1 MEQILNYDNE
11 AEQVALGSIILNN
24 DYLLTYDIQEDYFY
38 NVNHVKIFSHFAK
51 SINSGIPINPAN
63 LKNFFTSLRL
73 DDYLKELLMVAGS
86 SLISSQCPQTLAEL
100 STKRKLGVLGAELVK
115 MSSDA
120 SKNSLE
126 IKESIIERVE
136 AMNIKD
142 SDKKTVKLSDAIKSC
157 FSREEINLLYTDYK
171 PLDDIVAGFE
181 DGDLVI
187 LAGRPAMGKSALAV
201 NIATKVAK
209 KHGVLIVSLEMN
221 AEQVSRRVVA
231 NLATLHLTKLKY
243 NKLSSQSEVQAFQ
256 TAVKEAD
263 DLPIYIN
270 DNGGLSLSKL
280 RMQIKKYVVKGVKLV
295 VIDYIQ
301 LLKAS
306 TRGNR
311 VEQITEISGTLKA
324 LAMEFKVV
332 IIGLSQLSRAVETRD
347 DKRPQL
353 SDLRESG
360 SIEQDANCVIF
371 AFRPEY
377 YLEKEK
383 PENPND
389 LVKWQNKMNDLKGVA
404 YAIVAKNR
412 DGVCGDARLTFEG
425 QYSRFI

>member
-11 AEQVALGSIILNN
+11 AEQIVLGSIIINN
-24 DYLLTYDIQEDYFY
+24 DYLFTHSIEEDYFY
-38 NVNHVKIFSHFAK
+38 NINHDKIFKYLAK
-51 SINSGIPINPAN
+51 SINQGILVSQSN
-63 LKNFFTSLRL
+63 LKTFFKSLDL
-73 DDYLKELLMVAGS
+73 SDYLKELVDIAFCSINS
-86 SLISSQCPQTLAEL
+86 SECPQTLAEL
-100 STKRKLGVLGAELVK
+100 STKRKLCTLGAELVK

-120 SKNSLE
+120 SKNSVE
-126 IKESIIERVE
+126 IKESIMERLE

-142 SDKKTVKLSDAIKSC
+142 SDKKTVKLSDAIRSC

-243 NKLSSQSEVQAFQ
+243 NKLSSQSEVEAFQ
-256 TAVKEAD
+256 AAVKEAD

-280 RMQIKKYVVKGVKLV
+280 RMQIKKYAAKGVKLV